1 MEHKENYRVKTF
13 IKKTPI
19 HTVYDNPLNLKKKK
33 KRKKKRTII
42 GCLHV
47 IFFFLIKY
55 ERTYTYTWPME
66 AKI

>member
-1 MEHKENYRVKTF
+1 MEHKENYRVTTF

-19 HTVYDNPLNLKKKK
+19 HTVYDNPLNLKKNE
-33 KRKKKRTII
+33 KKKRTII
-42 GCLHV
+42 GSLHV

-66 AKI
+66 VKI